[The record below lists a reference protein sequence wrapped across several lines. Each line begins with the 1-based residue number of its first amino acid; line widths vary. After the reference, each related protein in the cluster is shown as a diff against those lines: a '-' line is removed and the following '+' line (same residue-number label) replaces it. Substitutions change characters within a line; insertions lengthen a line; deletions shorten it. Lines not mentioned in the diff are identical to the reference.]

1 MTVAN
6 SRFDTG
12 WTSFQ
17 SELRALAAQAGLA
30 LSADQLA
37 ALERFARALAEA
49 GRRLN
54 LTSIAAP
61 RAIMTLHLLDA
72 LSALPELTAELAQL
86 GPAQAPLALADIG
99 TGGGVPGIP
108 LKLAQPRFALTLI
121 ESAGKKVRFLERQIR
136 TLGLTRTRALQR
148 RVEAL
153 GRDDGHRA
161 RYDVAVARGVARL
174 PTLLEYALPLVRQ
187 GGLVLA
193 YKGPGW
199 PDEFAAAQDA
209 LRILGGE
216 TERVI
221 PVIIPGAAVTRRVAV
236 FRKTR
241 DTPARYPR
249 GQGQPRR
256 RPL

>member
-6 SRFDTG
+6 RRFDAD
-12 WTSFQ
+12 WTAFQ

-30 LSADQLA
+30 LAADQLA
-37 ALERFARALAEA
+37 ALERFARALAA
-49 GRRLN
+49 ASRRLN
-54 LTSIAAP
+54 LTSLAAP

-72 LSALPELTAELAQL
+72 LSALPALTQELEPL
-86 GPAQAPLALADIG
+86 GPAAEPLALADIG

-108 LKLAQPRFALTLI
+108 LKVAQPRFDLTLI

-136 TLGLTRTRALQR
+136 TLGLTRTRARQS

-153 GRDDGHRA
+153 GRDDDHRA

-174 PTLLEYALPLVRQ
+174 PTLLEYALPLVRR

-193 YKGPGW
+193 YKGPGL
-199 PDEFAAAQDA
+199 PDELAAAQDA

-221 PVIIPGAAVTRRVAV
+221 PVVIPGAEVTRRVAV
-236 FRKTR
+236 FRKTQ

>member
-17 SELRALAAQAGLA
+17 SELRALAAEAGLA

-136 TLGLTRTRALQR
+136 TLGLTRTRALQS

>member
-86 GPAQAPLALADIG
+86 GPAKAPLALADIG

-136 TLGLTRTRALQR
+136 TLGLTRTRALQS

-193 YKGPGW
+193 YKGPGL

-216 TERVI
+216 TARVI